1 MSAQEAR
8 IRPATVDDLGRVAGI
23 FAHYVAAGVATFEE
37 RPPTLEDWRSRL
49 ADLSIAGLPLLVAD
63 HGGGAVGYAYAS
75 PWRPRPAYRHTVEDS
90 VYLSP
95 EWTGRGLGRRLLE
108 ALLAECAR
116 AGVRQ
121 VIAVIADTGDPA
133 SAALHRSCGFREAGR
148 LTAVGYKHG
157 RWIDTLLMQRD
168 LGVLPPADGR

>member
-8 IRPATVDDLGRVAGI
+8 IRPATVHDLDRVAEI
-23 FAHYVAAGVATFEE
+23 FAHYVTTGVATFEE
-37 RPPTLEDWRSRL
+37 QPPTREAWRSRL
-49 ADLSIAGLPLLVAD
+49 AELSEAGLPLLVAD
-63 HGGGAVGYAYAS
+63 HDGLAVGYAYVS
-75 PWRPRPAYRHTVEDS
+75 HWRPRPAYRHTVEDS

-95 EWTGRGLGRRLLE
+95 QWTGRGLGRRLLE

-116 AGVRQ
+116 AGIRQ

-133 SAALHRSCGFREAGR
+133 SGALHRACGFREAGR
-148 LTAVGYKHG
+148 LRAVGYKRG

-168 LGVLPPADGR
+168 LGVAPPADGP